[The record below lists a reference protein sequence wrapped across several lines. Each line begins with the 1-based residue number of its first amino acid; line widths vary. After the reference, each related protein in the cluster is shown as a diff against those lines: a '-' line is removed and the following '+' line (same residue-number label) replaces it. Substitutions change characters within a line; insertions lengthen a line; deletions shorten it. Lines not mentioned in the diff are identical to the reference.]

1 MEWVAVNGFVIP
13 EAWKWLFA
21 KIGIK
26 YNFPTQL
33 IEAFV
38 WFGCFGELLALK
50 GKVKDSTR
58 ISIAVITY
66 VLIRMF
72 ILEQIYEGYHAFANP
87 KMTILYLTLIII
99 CTTIIIK
106 NKKEKAKEECLN
118 KE

>member
-1 MEWVAVNGFVIP
+1 MGWVVANGFVLP
-13 EAWKWLFA
+13 ESWKWLFA

-38 WFGCFGELLALK
+38 WFGCFAELIMLK
-50 GKVKDSTR
+50 NKVKDSTR

-66 VLIRMF
+66 VLIRML
-72 ILEQIYEGYHAFANP
+72 ILEQIYYKYHAFADL

>member
-1 MEWVAVNGFVIP
+1 MEWVVVNGFVLP
-13 EAWKWLFA
+13 ESWKWLFA

-66 VLIRMF
+66 VLIGMF
-72 ILEQIYEGYHAFANP
+72 ILEQIYEGYHAFADP
-87 KMTILYLTLIII
+87 KMTILYLAIIII
-99 CTTIIIK
+99 CMYVIVRDK
-106 NKKEKAKEECLN
+106 RKAENEN
-118 KE
+118 A

>member
-1 MEWVAVNGFVIP
+1 MSGYLKTI
-13 EAWKWLFA
+13 LS
-21 KIGIK
+21 KIGITT
-26 YNFPTQL
+26 YFPTPL

-38 WFGCFGELLALK
+38 WFGCYAELIVLRN
-50 GKVKDSTR
+50 KVKDSTR
-58 ISIAVITY
+58 ISIAIITY
-66 VLIRMF
+66 VLIRML
-72 ILEQIYEGYHAFANP
+72 ILEQIYYKYHAFADL